1 MNADTAGTG
10 GSGTAVTVDSTTGF
24 DSAGTILWCVGCV
37 WYFAVPIVAVPFVPL
52 VIPKNCVELFD
63 VYVIN
68 SLPTKIVP
76 AESKPVVEST
86 VTAVPDPPV
95 PAVSAFNDPSNSV
108 CATPVTVP
116 P

>member
-1 MNADTAGTG
+1 MPA
-10 GSGTAVTVDSTTGF
+10 
-24 DSAGTILWCVGCV
+24 
-37 WYFAVPIVAVPFVPL
+37 VAVPFVPL

-68 SLPTKIVP
+68 SLSTKIVP

-86 VTAVPDPPV
+86 VTAVPAPPV

-108 CATPVTVP
+108 CETPVIVP

>member
-1 MNADTAGTG
+1 MD
-10 GSGTAVTVDSTTGF
+10 
-24 DSAGTILWCVGCV
+24 
-37 WYFAVPIVAVPFVPL
+37 VPAVAVPFAPL

-68 SLPTKIVP
+68 SLSTKIVP

-86 VTAVPDPPV
+86 VTAVPAPPV
-95 PAVSAFNDPSNSV
+95 PAVSAFSDPSNSV
-108 CATPVTVP
+108 CATPVIVP